1 MRKALAL
8 LLAGLMAG
16 LMAAEKKKEGK
27 VLRFHEYEVV
37 TAEKIPLSILDVAPT
52 VYSLSSE
59 ELRERDV
66 KSGREVLNYIPSLYV
81 PNYNCYGEAAGVFLR
96 GSSSDRS
103 LFLLND
109 LPLNSSGFYLFPF
122 EALPAS
128 FLKKVEVVEGP
139 QSILWGSDALGGV
152 VNFMLDDEPDKQEVF
167 LSTGTYSTLEGSA
180 KLGFRT
186 GRLAVKGGYYYYSTD
201 GLVENDD
208 YTSNSFY
215 LTAVSRIAG
224 SWKAEL
230 LFLRLGQNYSIPFLR
245 RNVPARD
252 RKADTSFFLTSLA
265 LEGDIAGLHLRLIPY
280 FALQSLNFSDPHDPW
295 GLTYS
300 RTRSRSGGV
309 RAEVLWSASPRLWF
323 LVGAE
328 GRREEVHSE
337 NNFGVQLNWEPLSDL
352 ALYTNLILQPSSSLT
367 LSGGLRF
374 HSSSRFGSRLLPKL
388 ALNWWPVEEKIRLR
402 LSYGEGYRLPK
413 ALEFAG
419 YWGNPELL
427 PERSRG
433 VEAGFDLFP
442 LVSLRLSLSSFYTR
456 YQDLIEYDLLTW
468 KFTNRG
474 KAEVRGIQAA
484 TTLQWRGHS
493 IALHLVRLWSEDLTS
508 GERLLRRPDWLAKA
522 DVQVCLMPEARLYL
536 QLLYV
541 GKRLD
546 VDDYLFTKVENSGY
560 FLINAAVNIKIYR
573 DLELVLKGHNLLD
586 VSYQDIYGYPSPG
599 RNLYAGLRIGF

>member
-1 MRKALAL
+1 
-8 LLAGLMAG
+8 MAG
-16 LMAAEKKKEGK
+16 LMAAEKKREGK
-27 VLRFHEYEVV
+27 VLRFYEYEVV
-37 TAEKIPLSILDVAPT
+37 TAEKLPLSILDVAPT
-52 VYSLSSE
+52 VYSLNSE
-59 ELRERDV
+59 DFKERDV
-66 KSGREVLNYIPSLYV
+66 KSGREVLSYIPSLYV

-128 FLKKVEVVEGP
+128 FLKKVEIVEGP

-152 VNFMLDDEPDKQEVF
+152 VNFMLDDEVGRQEVF
-167 LSTGTYSTLEGSA
+167 LSTGTYSTLESLA
-180 KLGFRT
+180 KLGFRA

-208 YTSNSFY
+208 YTGNSFY
-215 LTAVSRIAG
+215 LTAAYRMAN
-224 SWKAEL
+224 SWRAEFV
-230 LFLRLGQNYSIPFLR
+230 FLRLGQDYSIPFLR
-245 RNVPARD
+245 RNVPAKD
-252 RKADTSFFLTSLA
+252 RKASTSFILTSLA
-265 LEGDIAGLHLRLIPY
+265 LEGEIAGFHLRLTPY
-280 FALQSLNFSDPHDPW
+280 FTLQGLRFSDPHDPW

-300 RTRSRSGGV
+300 NTRSRSGGL
-309 RAEVLWSASPRLWF
+309 RAELLWPASSHLWL

-337 NNFGVQLNWEPLSDL
+337 NNFGVQLDWEPVSGL
-352 ALYTNLILQPSSSLT
+352 AIYTNLIFHPAASLS
-367 LSGGLRF
+367 LSAGLRF
-374 HSSSRFGSRLLPKL
+374 HSSSRFGSRLLPRL
-388 ALNWWPVEEKIRLR
+388 GLSWWPVNEKIRLR

-419 YWGNPELL
+419 YWGNPDLL
-427 PERSRG
+427 PENSRG
-433 VEAGFDLFP
+433 VEAGFELFP
-442 LVSLRLSLSSFYTR
+442 FASVKISLSSFYTR
-456 YQDLIEYDLLTW
+456 YYDLIEYDLISW

-474 KAEVRGIQAA
+474 KAEVKGVQAGA
-484 TTLQWRGHS
+484 HLHWKGHS
-493 IALHLVRLWSEDLTS
+493 LAVHLVRLWSQDLTS
-508 GERLLRRPDWLAKA
+508 GEKLLRRPDWLAKA
-522 DVQVCLMPEARLYL
+522 DVHVHLAPRAGLYL
-536 QLLYV
+536 QLVYV

-560 FLINAAVNIKIYR
+560 FLLNAAINIKIYR

-599 RNLYAGLRIGF
+599 RNLYAGLRLKF